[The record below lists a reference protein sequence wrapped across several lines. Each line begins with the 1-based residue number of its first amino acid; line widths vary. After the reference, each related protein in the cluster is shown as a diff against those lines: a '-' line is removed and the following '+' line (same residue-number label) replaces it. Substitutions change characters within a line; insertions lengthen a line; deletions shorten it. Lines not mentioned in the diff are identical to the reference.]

1 MNKTIKRL
9 FAVLLAAAMVFGS
22 QWTLASTAYAAAEAA
37 SVRAAAEPGLTVIPP
52 PTLKIS
58 DRYLTLSVEV
68 GGADRLTGPVTAYYR
83 ADPSLPYTSITLQ
96 REGDTAVWSADIDT
110 YVYFGQA
117 KENRKFFTDT
127 VYYHI
132 SAEYDTGTV
141 TTEECVVQCDQ
152 YYGNV
157 YDYSSLP
164 YLLITEIVPAT
175 SAKGVGNGDKFE
187 FIELYNNSD
196 QPIDLSGYELH
207 YMTAPSTRPT
217 EYTWRKLDNTDIV
230 IPARGTVV
238 IWCNTNDWQNATALP
253 ASDMLEYYYGTE
265 DEPKTDWNLPADF
278 TFTSEGENANL
289 TYTHFSGMPNSG
301 QHRGWQLVTNTGELV
316 VEAYYNVNNDTS
328 NNTDVTSDY
337 GIQFRYPTDGGKRMQ
352 KISANVVRANPG
364 RVLTY
369 QVPSAT
375 VDMPDDT
382 EAPVINY
389 AHRDTD
395 IRAVEADGIDHEIWA
410 SVTDDTIVN
419 TVWLEYKISSAD
431 YTPENTVL
439 QSFLRDGETSF
450 YCAYMDFGGF
460 IRQSTFVYRIIA
472 RDIVGHETMTEWYS
486 VNIIPY
492 EDEIENTGLRTNI
505 KNGDYV
511 TGSVTLS
518 ATETD
523 AQKAAGI
530 TMEIDGEPYEVSPD
544 NETYAL
550 FVYEVYQTDF
560 NFLNGVTIKNET
572 FDTDTDHEILFNFDI
587 SGKWTTYTVRIPLDK
602 ILPTAENPDGGLIGL
617 HCGNRYT
624 PIYDP
629 ARFAAAIEAYR
640 AAKAVNDAEGM
651 RKASADFIYG
661 DNRSKTEYDCTAEL
675 DETGYNL
682 NRDDY
687 EYRDVRLILPDG
699 TVLYDTNPAN
709 GGKYS
714 ESNRDEIYKFSDSS
728 ASDTRQAYFK
738 FDVPA
743 DKIDT
748 RSVRIDTT
756 QYADGEHTWTVKS
769 GDTTETVTFYIDNT
783 APEFTFPFAD
793 GETLKGSLSLAP
805 TVDETGSGV
814 GRMYGYLDGN
824 RVGIPYYVK
833 SGTLEPGLHTL
844 ECTVE
849 DGVGNVTTK
858 TVTFRT
864 EAETPDAPVLVSG
877 TETVNGSSGTMSVQ
891 VSDPSGDAMTVE
903 FYGGYNYTAAD
914 RDAFTAYHNSV
925 NMEPPPYVEYP
936 GDTAFTD
943 EQYELVGKVDG
954 QYMDSQSYDLPY
966 QRFAVKVDPD
976 IPRNESIYVRWY
988 GKSFD
993 GCKVTLYA
1001 WNIIEQEWDAMDYT
1015 IASGDND
1022 FTLEAKLILETYVNV
1037 DTNVVNILVQD
1048 EVQPAD
1054 DEKFTI
1060 AWVTDQQYYTQ
1071 RNAYDDED
1079 HVILELQHNWLIE
1092 NRDALNLQYVIS
1104 TGDVVNRQ
1112 YEAYQWDIV
1121 SEYYRLLE
1129 NARIPYGITAGN
1141 HDVNFSQED
1150 YSEFGRVFGEDR
1162 YKDKSWYGESY
1173 QNNRGHYDTI
1183 SVGGIDFMF
1192 VYMGWG
1198 IYQTEID
1205 WMNKVISEN
1214 PDKIVILGFHEYLGT
1229 SGVRTEIGE
1238 ELYQKVVLPNPNV
1251 QMVLCGHLHG
1261 SSSRV
1266 DEIDDDGDGTPDRK
1280 VWQLLAD
1287 YQGSKNTASNYE
1299 GGDGFMRLF
1308 TFDIAN
1314 GTVDVTSYS
1323 PYLDYLNELRGLTWE
1338 EGVDNGAYNPY
1349 KALEHMDFEGLQGDG
1364 LAQNGNGS
1372 GSAYLEMDV
1381 ETNSFVYAWA
1391 LEPRLKRVATD
1402 ALFVTYR
1409 QGTPF
1414 YTAENVASGTTVSA
1428 VMDGL
1433 QPDSR
1438 YAWFVRVTDDN
1449 GGEYISDMYEF
1460 STGSFDTGG
1469 KGCGSS
1475 FEGRAMIVA
1484 AVMLLASGAAIA
1496 FVCLRRGKSGG
1507 AQ

>member
-1 MNKTIKRL
+1 M
-9 FAVLLAAAMVFGS
+9 
-22 QWTLASTAYAAAEAA
+22 
-37 SVRAAAEPGLTVIPP
+37 
-52 PTLKIS
+52 
-58 DRYLTLSVEV
+58 
-68 GGADRLTGPVTAYYR
+68 
-83 ADPSLPYTSITLQ
+83 Q

-661 DNRSKTEYDCTAEL
+661 DNRSKTEYDCSAEL

-864 EAETPDAPVLVSG
+864 EAETPTAPG
-877 TETVNGSSGTMSVQ
+877 
-891 VSDPSGDAMTVE
+891 ARIR
-903 FYGGYNYTAAD
+903 D
-914 RDAFTAYHNSV
+914 RD
-925 NMEPPPYVEYP
+925 
-936 GDTAFTD
+936 G
-943 EQYELVGKVDG
+943 
-954 QYMDSQSYDLPY
+954 
-966 QRFAVKVDPD
+966 QRFE
-976 IPRNESIYVRWY
+976 R
-988 GKSFD
+988 
-993 GCKVTLYA
+993 
-1001 WNIIEQEWDAMDYT
+1001 
-1015 IASGDND
+1015 
-1022 FTLEAKLILETYVNV
+1022 
-1037 DTNVVNILVQD
+1037 
-1048 EVQPAD
+1048 
-1054 DEKFTI
+1054 
-1060 AWVTDQQYYTQ
+1060 
-1071 RNAYDDED
+1071 
-1079 HVILELQHNWLIE
+1079 
-1092 NRDALNLQYVIS
+1092 
-1104 TGDVVNRQ
+1104 
-1112 YEAYQWDIV
+1112 
-1121 SEYYRLLE
+1121 
-1129 NARIPYGITAGN
+1129 
-1141 HDVNFSQED
+1141 HDVGAGVR
-1150 YSEFGRVFGEDR
+1150 SERRRD
-1162 YKDKSWYGESY
+1162 D
-1173 QNNRGHYDTI
+1173 
-1183 SVGGIDFMF
+1183 GGILRRLQLHRRRPRR
-1192 VYMGWG
+1192 VYGVPQQREHG
-1198 IYQTEID
+1198 AAPLRRVPGRHRVHRRAVRAGRESRRTVHGLAVVRPAVSAVCGQ
-1205 WMNKVISEN
+1205 
-1214 PDKIVILGFHEYLGT
+1214 GG
-1229 SGVRTEIGE
+1229 SGYPAQREHLRAVVR
-1238 ELYQKVVLPNPNV
+1238 QVV
-1251 QMVLCGHLHG
+1251 
-1261 SSSRV
+1261 R
-1266 DEIDDDGDGTPDRK
+1266 R
-1280 VWQLLAD
+1280 
-1287 YQGSKNTASNYE
+1287 
-1299 GGDGFMRLF
+1299 
-1308 TFDIAN
+1308 
-1314 GTVDVTSYS
+1314 
-1323 PYLDYLNELRGLTWE
+1323 
-1338 EGVDNGAYNPY
+1338 
-1349 KALEHMDFEGLQGDG
+1349 LQGD
-1364 LAQNGNGS
+1364 
-1372 GSAYLEMDV
+1372 
-1381 ETNSFVYAWA
+1381 
-1391 LEPRLKRVATD
+1391 
-1402 ALFVTYR
+1402 
-1409 QGTPF
+1409 
-1414 YTAENVASGTTVSA
+1414 A
-1428 VMDGL
+1428 VRMEHHRAGMGRDGL
-1433 QPDSR
+1433 HDRVGRQRLHARSQTDSR
-1438 YAWFVRVTDDN
+1438 NVRQCGHERRQHSRAGRSAAGRRREIHHRLGHRPAVLYA
-1449 GGEYISDMYEF
+1449 
-1460 STGSFDTGG
+1460 
-1469 KGCGSS
+1469 
-1475 FEGRAMIVA
+1475 
-1484 AVMLLASGAAIA
+1484 
-1496 FVCLRRGKSGG
+1496 
-1507 AQ
+1507 AQRL